1 MAYEKKIIKNIDE
14 CAKIWEEFSPK
25 KSLYDLWE
33 YRFCFWDVYRFEP
46 HFILLKNKTENVG
59 LLPLWYIPENK
70 KYYWFGD
77 VGDEFNWQEG
87 NDFWVKDE
95 SVMDELIKCLPESV
109 LLTSITED
117 TAKNLE
123 KFGGAKEGEPK
134 YVLDLTGFKTI
145 EDYLQ
150 SLDQKKRGNLRR
162 DQRAVEALNP
172 IVNSDRTEDFDK
184 LIKFNMERFQ
194 TSPFKDVRLINV
206 FKKIID
212 IAGSAPFKKRIIS
225 VDINGETVGVDLI
238 FIYNHIYYPL
248 LTGAQPMK
256 YSGLGHY
263 LNMLDIKDALDLGME
278 KMDFAEDSADS
289 YKGKLFQKTQLYY
302 FSK

>member
-1 MAYEKKIIKNIDE
+1 MAYQKKIIKDIDE
-14 CAKIWEEFSPK
+14 CARIWEEFSPA

-46 HFILLKNKTENVG
+46 HFILLKNKTGNVG
-59 LLPLWYIPENK
+59 LLPLWRIPENK

-87 NDFWVKDE
+87 NNFWIKDE
-95 SVMDELIKCLPESV
+95 NALDDLIKCLPEPV
-109 LLTSITED
+109 LLTSITEKA
-117 TAKNLE
+117 AKNLA

-134 YVLDLTGFKTI
+134 YVLDLTGFKNL

-162 DQRAVEALNP
+162 DRRAIEALNP
-172 IVNSDRTEDFDK
+172 IVTFGRTEDFDK

-194 TSPFKDVRLINV
+194 TSPFKDDRLIKV
-206 FKKIID
+206 FKKIIS
-212 IAGSAPFKKRIIS
+212 IAGTAPFKKRIIS
-225 VDINGETVGVDLI
+225 IEIEGETVGVDLV
-238 FIYNHIYYPL
+238 FIYNNIYYPL
-248 LTGAQPMK
+248 LTGAQTMK
-256 YSGLGHY
+256 YSGLGNH
-263 LNMLDIKDALDLGME
+263 LNMLDIEDALGLGME